1 MENYKICLMEFWY
14 FVIFHQLL
22 LVTSGN
28 WVAILRWQIS
38 LWFWLATSF
47 CWQLRIYL
55 HSWDVELLRASKK
68 ILLEDLEKLISQPY
82 FLLFV
87 STAIWWLVLY
97 SYWLKGNWMVYP
109 LCFYQSQPVLK
120 LQTDDDEQTNS
131 RVLTCFL
138 LPQQGL
144 GSLGKYMLNVFPCIF
159 LQFVNFVDRIFCT
172 VLN

>member
-1 MENYKICLMEFWY
+1 MWN
-14 FVIFHQLL
+14 
-22 LVTSGN
+22 
-28 WVAILRWQIS
+28 
-38 LWFWLATSF
+38 
-47 CWQLRIYL
+47 
-55 HSWDVELLRASKK
+55 SWELPRK

-159 LQFVNFVDRIFCT
+159 FAICQFCGQNFLHCLELGLLEWMKICQWIIIVK
-172 VLN
+172 

>member
-1 MENYKICLMEFWY
+1 
-14 FVIFHQLL
+14 
-22 LVTSGN
+22 
-28 WVAILRWQIS
+28 
-38 LWFWLATSF
+38 
-47 CWQLRIYL
+47 
-55 HSWDVELLRASKK
+55 
-68 ILLEDLEKLISQPY
+68 
-82 FLLFV
+82 
-87 STAIWWLVLY
+87 
-97 SYWLKGNWMVYP
+97 MVYP

-144 GSLGKYMLNVFPCIF
+144 GSLGKYMLNVFLCIF

>member
-1 MENYKICLMEFWY
+1 MFKKVLIANRGEIAVR
-14 FVIFHQLL
+14 VIRACKEWGIK
-22 LVTSGN
+22 T
-28 WVAILRWQIS
+28 VAV
-38 LWFWLATSF
+38 
-47 CWQLRIYL
+47 
-55 HSWDVELLRASKK
+55 HSD
-68 ILLEDLEKLISQPY
+68 
-82 FLLFV
+82 V

>member
-68 ILLEDLEKLISQPY
+68 NSAWRPWEAHQSTLLSLIC
-82 FLLFV
+82 FNCN
-87 STAIWWLVLY
+87 LVTCLY

>member
-1 MENYKICLMEFWY
+1 MENYKICLMEFRY

-68 ILLEDLEKLISQPY
+68 NSAWRPWEAHQSTVLSLICFNCNLVTCFVQLLVERYLNGISS
-82 FLLFV
+82 LF
-87 STAIWWLVLY
+87 
-97 SYWLKGNWMVYP
+97 
-109 LCFYQSQPVLK
+109 FQSQPVLK